1 MKPKKIRVRPKL
13 AYKMLG
19 TELQL
24 DPEKTYEAI
33 VAKNIPDWEARG
45 LIFIGPE
52 PGFLLD
58 KNEYEIIEP

>member
-13 AYKMLG
+13 AFKLLG
-19 TELQL
+19 TELAL
-24 DPEKTYEAI
+24 DPNQIYDA
-33 VAKNIPDWEARG
+33 VLAKNIPDWEARG

-58 KNEYEIIEP
+58 KTEYDIIER

>member
-13 AYKMLG
+13 AYKLLG

-24 DPEKTYEAI
+24 DPKKTYEATI
-33 VAKNIPDWEARG
+33 AKNIPDWEARG

-58 KNEYEIIEP
+58 STEYTIIEP